1 MGSFYLDKMKRHRM
15 VSEKAESIRK
25 RYKYR
30 RLIMSGKMVLPHD
43 DAVRLLGPD
52 CAYHLYSVDGSEDG
66 QKSRRNRKSRKRS
79 TRRPRENTNK

>member
-1 MGSFYLDKMKRHRM
+1 MI
-15 VSEKAESIRK
+15 SEKAELIRK

-52 CAYHLYSVDGSEDG
+52 CAYHLYSVEGSEDG
-66 QKSRRNRKSRKRS
+66 LKSRRSCKSRRRS
-79 TRRPRENTNK
+79 TRCPRENTNK